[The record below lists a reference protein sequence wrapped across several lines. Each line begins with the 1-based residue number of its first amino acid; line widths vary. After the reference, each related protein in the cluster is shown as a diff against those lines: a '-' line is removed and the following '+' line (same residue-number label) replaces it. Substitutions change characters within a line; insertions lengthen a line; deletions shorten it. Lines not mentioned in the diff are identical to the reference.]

1 MWGGLLSVEKKYT
14 ALLCDDSTVVRK
26 MLRHILSDSL
36 VGTIFEAV
44 DGNQAVEMYRLHRP
58 DIVFMDI
65 VMPGKTGI
73 QALTEI
79 RAHDPSARIVMA
91 SSTGTTKNL
100 KMAIDSGASDF
111 IQKPFER
118 EIVLKLIRRILEGE
132 WE

>member
-1 MWGGLLSVEKKYT
+1 MEKKYT
-14 ALLCDDSTVVRK
+14 ALLCDDSAVVRK
-26 MLRHILSDSL
+26 MLRHILNESP
-36 VGTIFEAV
+36 VEKVFEAI

-73 QALTEI
+73 QALSEI
-79 RAHDPSARIVMA
+79 RAHDPSARVIMA
-91 SSTGTTKNL
+91 SSTGTSKNL
-100 KMAIDSGASDF
+100 KAAIDSGAVDF

-118 EIVLKLIRRILEGE
+118 EAVLKLIRRILEGE